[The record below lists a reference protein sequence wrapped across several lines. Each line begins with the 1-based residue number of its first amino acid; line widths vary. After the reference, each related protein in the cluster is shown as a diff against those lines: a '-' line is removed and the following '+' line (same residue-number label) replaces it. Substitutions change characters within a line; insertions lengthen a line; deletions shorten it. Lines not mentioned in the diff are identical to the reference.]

1 MIKCACGKRTG
12 SYALQKWPRIMNR
25 KRGSRKGAQSVEL
38 EASGVVESKAV
49 VLRVG
54 EIVESS
60 RLRSPIRKGL
70 STVHSPDKESSPV
83 VSSLRKFTNKVKT
96 KMEFS
101 KLLRGQGSGMS
112 SGSWA
117 DAQKISSIHDL

>member
-1 MIKCACGKRTG
+1 
-12 SYALQKWPRIMNR
+12 MNR
-25 KRGSRKGAQSVEL
+25 KRGSRKGAQSAEL

-70 STVHSPDKESSPV
+70 SSVHSPDKESSPL
-83 VSSLRKFTNKVKT
+83 VSSLRKFTKVKT

-117 DAQKISSIHDL
+117 DAQKMSSIHDP